1 MLLSWE
7 RYEIQAEGITA
18 HSVLNNI
25 VGKMSILGNER
36 FQLRGTHPYQVGR
49 VP

>member
-18 HSVLNNI
+18 QAVLNNI
-25 VGKMSILGNER
+25 VGKTSILGNAQ
-36 FQLRGTHPYQVGR
+36 FQLRGTHP
-49 VP
+49 